1 MDPNDLHADA
11 DWHELTPERVGEL
24 LGSRLSGLTADE
36 AAKRLL
42 TAGPNSLS
50 TEKQP
55 GLLSLAVKQI
65 ANPLT
70 LLLLAAAAISLV
82 AGHPIDAIVI
92 GAVVAFNTL
101 IGMSQEWR
109 AEKALEALR
118 GLSAPHARVLRDDEV
133 WVIDAAEVVP
143 GDVLLLETGDLIAA
157 DIRLFEAVELTVDE
171 SALTGESD
179 PVEKSVDTLPAG
191 VPLADRSNMAWTSAP
206 VTGGRGLGYVVE
218 TGMSTRI
225 GQIARDVQGTEREA
239 TPLQQQLAR
248 LGVYI
253 GIASVVAGV
262 SMFAFGVLRGID
274 IVEML
279 LFAVAAAVS
288 AIPEGLPAVISIVL
302 AVGVQRMSRR
312 SAIVRRL
319 PAVETLGSTTVV
331 CSDKTGTITRNQ
343 MTVKRLWTA
352 AESYSVGGD
361 GFEPTGQV
369 LTSSDE
375 PVGAES
381 ASRPELALLLEIGM
395 LANNAVLQ
403 HTDEG
408 WTIRGNPTDG
418 ALLVVAHK
426 AHVPAEELALSH
438 ERLDEIP
445 FSSGRKYAATLNR
458 WDDGAR
464 LLVKG
469 APERLLRA
477 STHVQVGG
485 GVRQLTEE
493 MRTSIQA
500 ANDAL
505 AEQAL
510 RVVAAAYRDVP
521 AELDGVDREPGRGRV
536 GVRRHVG
543 TARSAPRRSH
553 RGDLA
558 RSASGHAR
566 GDDHRRSRAHRRLH
580 RKARRHHHR

>member
-1 MDPNDLHADA
+1 MDPNDPHADA
-11 DWHELTPERVGEL
+11 GWHELTPERVGEL

-36 AAKRLL
+36 AAERLL

-118 GLSAPHARVLRDDEV
+118 GLSAPHARVLRADEV

-206 VTGGRGLGYVVE
+206 VTGGRGLGFVVE

-274 IVEML
+274 TVEML

-302 AVGVQRMSRR
+302 AVGVQRMS
-312 SAIVRRL
+312 
-319 PAVETLGSTTVV
+319 
-331 CSDKTGTITRNQ
+331 
-343 MTVKRLWTA
+343 KR
-352 AESYSVGGD
+352 
-361 GFEPTGQV
+361 
-369 LTSSDE
+369 
-375 PVGAES
+375 
-381 ASRPELALLLEIGM
+381 
-395 LANNAVLQ
+395 
-403 HTDEG
+403 
-408 WTIRGNPTDG
+408 
-418 ALLVVAHK
+418 
-426 AHVPAEELALSH
+426 
-438 ERLDEIP
+438 
-445 FSSGRKYAATLNR
+445 
-458 WDDGAR
+458 
-464 LLVKG
+464 
-469 APERLLRA
+469 
-477 STHVQVGG
+477 
-485 GVRQLTEE
+485 
-493 MRTSIQA
+493 
-500 ANDAL
+500 
-505 AEQAL
+505 
-510 RVVAAAYRDVP
+510 
-521 AELDGVDREPGRGRV
+521 
-536 GVRRHVG
+536 
-543 TARSAPRRSH
+543 
-553 RGDLA
+553 
-558 RSASGHAR
+558 
-566 GDDHRRSRAHRRLH
+566 
-580 RKARRHHHR
+580 